1 MNLLLS
7 YLKQNWKLVASALFF
22 AAINQCFSLL
32 DPYITGR
39 VVDKIIIPIKTLD
52 KTAFFKLALFWLG
65 ASVFVTMVSRIAKNI
80 QDYVTN
86 VIIQKTGAA
95 IYNDGLQ
102 HALKLPY
109 HLFEDQRSGETL
121 SILQK
126 VRVDLEKLINNSI
139 GLFFTGIVAI
149 VFVFIY
155 AFSVSPMIALVFFI
169 AIFLIGIVSAYLGKR
184 IKVMQSTIVK
194 ETTGLAGVTTES
206 LRNIELI
213 KSLGLVGQEVQR
225 LNRATL
231 KILGLELKKIKFI
244 RSLNFLQGTTVQFT
258 RTTIIFLC
266 LYLIFGDQLKPGDY
280 FTFLF
285 YTFFIFGALQQI
297 GDIIVIYREAEI
309 SMNNLENLMKTPL
322 EEEPADAVNIT
333 SVDTVQFDNV
343 SFKHKTAQSFAVQ
356 NISFKVRKGETIA
369 FVGPSGSG
377 KSTLVKLLMGLYKPE
392 NGKVLLNNLERAKI
406 VLESLQQKTGFVT
419 QDAQLFAGSIK
430 DNLKFVNPT
439 ASDEQM
445 IEVLRQAKC
454 LNLMERASNGLDT
467 LIGEGGVKISG
478 GEKQRLSIARALLRK
493 PELLVFDEATSALDS
508 LTEEA
513 ISATVKEI
521 SNKGD
526 LLTVLIAHRLSTIM
540 HADTIYVLEKG
551 EIVEQGTHASL
562 LELKGLYYAM
572 WRQQIGERKHHEF
585 A

>member
-1 MNLLLS
+1 MKLLLF
-7 YLKQNWKLVASALFF
+7 YLKKNWKLVFSALLF
-22 AAINQCFSLL
+22 ATINQTFSML

-39 VVDKIIIPIKTLD
+39 IVDEIIIPIKTLD
-52 KTAFFKLALFWLG
+52 RQAFIKLALYWLS
-65 ASVFVTMVSRIAKNI
+65 ASIVVTMISRVAKNI

-126 VRVDLEKLINNSI
+126 VRIDLEKLINNGI
-139 GLFFTGIVAI
+139 GLFFTAIVAMI
-149 VFVFIY
+149 FVFIY
-155 AFSVSPMIALVFFI
+155 AFNVSPIIAFVFI
-169 AIFLIGIVSAYLGKR
+169 GAILLIGIVSAYLGKR
-184 IKVMQSTIVK
+184 IKIMQTYIVK
-194 ETTGLAGVTTES
+194 ETTTLAGVTTES

-213 KSLGLVGQEVQR
+213 KSLGLVGQEVKR
-225 LNRATL
+225 LNNATM

-258 RTTIIFLC
+258 RTTIVFLC
-266 LYLIFGDQLKPGDY
+266 LFLIFGDKLKPGDY

-297 GDIIVIYREAEI
+297 GDIILVYREAEI
-309 SMNNLENLMKTPL
+309 SLNNLENLMSIPL
-322 EEEPADAVNIT
+322 EEEPIDAQIIDSVN
-333 SVDTVQFDNV
+333 TVKFNNV
-343 SFKHKTAQSFAVQ
+343 SFKHKSSNSYAVK
-356 NISFKVRKGETIA
+356 NITFHLQKGETIA
-369 FVGPSGSG
+369 FVGPSGAG
-377 KSTLVKLLMGLYKPE
+377 KSTLVKLLMGLYVPAE
-392 NGKVLLNNLERAKI
+392 GSVLLNGLPRAKI
-406 VLESLQQKTGFVT
+406 KLESLQQKTGFVT
-419 QDAQLFAGSIK
+419 QDAQLFAGSIR
-430 DNLKFVNPT
+430 DNLKFVNPSAT
-439 ASDEQM
+439 DEDM
-445 IEVLRQAKC
+445 LIVLDKAKC
-454 LNLMERASNGLDT
+454 LNIMNRAEHGLDT

-478 GEKQRLSIARALLRK
+478 GEKQRLSIARALLRL

-513 ISATVKEI
+513 ISSTVKEI
-521 SNKGD
+521 TKSGA

-540 HADTIYVLEKG
+540 HADTIFVLEKG
-551 EIVEQGTHASL
+551 EIVEQGTHQTL
-562 LELKGLYYAM
+562 LDIKGLYYAM
-572 WRQQIGERKHHEF
+572 WRQQIGERKHYEI